1 MLILWYSFK
10 LKLEMDAIKK
20 VKSHIEDLQ
29 ILAGEINMNIAWGIT
44 GAGHLLQ
51 ESYDGMRALAQKH
64 QITTF
69 VSGAGE
75 EVLRMYGLLDKLN
88 EISGGEYLREI
99 IFESEAGASAPK
111 AGRFLL
117 KKYDALI
124 VSPATSNTVA
134 KIVHG
139 IADSLITNAVTQANK
154 SGTPVYVVPVDLS
167 GEVTSPLP
175 YHIDR
180 ELCKKCDECP
190 PKDKCPEHAISD
202 QIDLLKCTGCGV
214 CIDLCPHDAIKG
226 GNVML
231 KVRDIDAH
239 NVKTLRS
246 MNSITVLDHPSKILT
261 VL

>member
-1 MLILWYSFK
+1 
-10 LKLEMDAIKK
+10 
-20 VKSHIEDLQ
+20 
-29 ILAGEINMNIAWGIT
+29 MNIAWGIT
-44 GAGHLLQ
+44 GAGHFLQ
-51 ESYDGMRALAQKH
+51 ESYGAMRALAQKH

-69 VSGAGE
+69 VSRAGE
-75 EVLRMYGLLDKLN
+75 EVLYMYSLFNKLG
-88 EISGGEYLREI
+88 EISNGEYLREI

-117 KKYDALI
+117 GKYDALI

-139 IADSLITNAVTQANK
+139 IADSLITNAVAQANK
-154 SGTPVYVVPVDLS
+154 SGTPVYIVPVDIS

-190 PKDKCPEHAISD
+190 PKDKCPEHAILD

-214 CIDLCPHDAIKG
+214 CIDLCPHNAIKG

-231 KVRDIDAH
+231 RIRDVDAH
-239 NVKTLRS
+239 NVETLRS
-246 MNSITVLDHPSKILT
+246 MKGITVLERPSKILT